1 LPENGTIGVQEG
13 EKAMAKNQTHY
24 LPNGKEYS
32 GQTHKAGNVLMTG
45 AKHTP
50 SSKVLTHTSPKKT
63 TNGKRPKAK

>member
-1 LPENGTIGVQEG
+1 
-13 EKAMAKNQTHY
+13 MAKNQTHY

-50 SSKVLTHTSPKKT
+50 SSKVLTHTLPKKT